1 MSIED
6 RNCMFRTTHITT
18 TANQQHMNMSE
29 KCWKLLN
36 GKLDVVVVDSQK
48 FDLILFEGK
57 YLWKIAAAEQT
68 HIER

>member
-1 MSIED
+1 
-6 RNCMFRTTHITT
+6 
-18 TANQQHMNMSE
+18 MNMSE

-36 GKLDVVVVDSQK
+36 DGKLDVVDSQK

-68 HIER
+68 